1 VPATRQA
8 SARGI
13 ELAQDKAALI
23 TGASSG
29 IGLAIARVLG
39 EEGYALTVAARRP
52 EKLEAAAES
61 LRSEGL
67 EVLSVPANMTD
78 EEALVGVFAKHRDA
92 YGRLDVLVN
101 NAGVGIGAP
110 MAEIQ
115 TKHLDMQLGVNLRAL
130 IVGTREGLPMLREA
144 GAEHGKALIVNTASI
159 AGKTGQGWLSIYAA
173 TKAAVINFTESTHRE
188 AGAEGVQCTALAP
201 AFVDT
206 PMTEFAKGQ
215 VPGEEMIRPED
226 IGEAVRFLLRTS
238 RNCHVPE
245 IVFTR
250 PGEGVGGP

>member
-1 VPATRQA
+1 V
-8 SARGI
+8 
-13 ELAQDKAALI
+13 AQEKAALI

-29 IGLAIARVLG
+29 IGLAIARTLG
-39 EEGYALTVAARRP
+39 EEGHALTIAARRP
-52 EKLEAAAES
+52 EKLEAAAEG
-61 LRSEGL
+61 LRGEGFD
-67 EVLSVPANMTD
+67 VQAVAANMTS
-78 EEALVGVFAKHRDA
+78 EEELVGAFTKHRET
-92 YGRLDVLVN
+92 YGRLDSLVN

-115 TKHLDMQLGVNLRAL
+115 TKHLDMQLAVKLRAV
-130 IVGTREGLPMLREA
+130 IIGTREGLPMLREA
-144 GAEHGKALIVNTASI
+144 ASEHGKALLVNTASI
-159 AGKTGQGWLSIYAA
+159 AGKMGQGWLSIYGA
-173 TKAAVINFTESTHRE
+173 TKAAVLNYTEATSRE
-188 AGAEGVQCTALAP
+188 AGGEGVQCTALAP

-238 RNCHVPE
+238 RYCHVPE

-250 PGEGVGGP
+250 PGEGIGGP

>member
-1 VPATRQA
+1 VPATLTA
-8 SARGI
+8 SAREI
-13 ELAQDKAALI
+13 QVAQEKAALI

-29 IGLAIARVLG
+29 IGLAIAKVLG
-39 EEGYALTVAARRP
+39 EEGYALTVSARRP
-52 EKLEAAAES
+52 EKLEDAAEG
-61 LRSEGL
+61 LRGEGL
-67 EVLSVPANMTD
+67 EVLSVPANMAS
-78 EEALVGVFAKHRDA
+78 EEELIEVFAKHREA
-92 YGRLDVLVN
+92 YGRLDVLAN

-115 TKHLDMQLGVNLRAL
+115 TKHLDMQLAVNLRAL

-159 AGKTGQGWLSIYAA
+159 AGKAGQGWLSIYGA
-173 TKAAVINFTESTHRE
+173 TKAAVLNFTEATHRE
-188 AGAEGVQCTALAP
+188 AGGEGVQCTALAP

-215 VPGEEMIRPED
+215 VPGEEMIQPAD
-226 IGEAVRFLLRTS
+226 IGEAVRFLLKTS

-250 PGEGVGGP
+250 PGEGIGGP